1 MNALST
7 ITVMPS
13 TKAEIEVF
21 VSKVKTEILSGDY
34 NPVVIDVQLKAM
46 EELIKAIRKEP
57 EIREY
62 ILDEISRNEKT
73 FELGNAKITQKDSVR
88 YDYSDD
94 TEWGE
99 LKEQETNFAN
109 ARKGREQYL
118 RSLKKA
124 TPDPNT
130 GEILYPPRQERTS
143 TYSITLK

>member
-94 TEWGE
+94 TE
-99 LKEQETNFAN
+99 
-109 ARKGREQYL
+109 
-118 RSLKKA
+118 
-124 TPDPNT
+124 
-130 GEILYPPRQERTS
+130 
-143 TYSITLK
+143 